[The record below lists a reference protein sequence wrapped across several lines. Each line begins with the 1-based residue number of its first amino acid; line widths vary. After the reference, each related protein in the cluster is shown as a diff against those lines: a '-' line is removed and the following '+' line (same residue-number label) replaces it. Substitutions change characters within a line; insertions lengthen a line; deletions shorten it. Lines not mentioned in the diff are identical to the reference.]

1 MITATMQKKPL
12 LETMHP
18 FVYLLSAFCLIMSAA
33 GADKPALDISGW
45 NRDTRPQDDFF
56 EFANGGWLKNT
67 EIPSDKTRWGSFV
80 ILAEESRDAVQ
91 TIIDEL
97 SAKDGLKNGS
107 NPQKIR
113 DLYRSFMNEERVNEL
128 GVAPIKA
135 YLQVIEGISSKNE
148 FGKIWAEAGRL
159 GISNPIGA
167 YINQDGKDSTRYAL
181 YFTQSG
187 LGLPDRD
194 YYFQDDERSTGLKEA
209 YRTMLARMFDLAGLS
224 DGLKKSE
231 TIFELEKRIAGAHWT
246 RVENRDRIKTY
257 NKKTREEIK
266 GMLTSFDLKTFLEV
280 SGVANESSFIVRQP
294 SFLEGLN
301 ATIKEA
307 SLSDWKDYF
316 KARVLIDFAPYLSA
330 SFAQAHFEFY
340 NKTLGGQEEPEP
352 RARRAVNLV
361 NGSLGELI
369 GKEYVQRNFPPE
381 AKARMLDLVGN
392 LKVAMKQSI
401 ENLEWMTTPTKV
413 AALEKLKKFNTK
425 IGYPDKWKDYSGL
438 TIAPD
443 DLVGNIIRSA
453 GFEHERE
460 ISKLS
465 KPVDQTEWFMT
476 PQTVNAY
483 YNPSMNEIV
492 FPAAILQPPFFN
504 MKADDAVNYGAI
516 GMVIGHE
523 IGHGFDDQGRK
534 SDGDGNLRD
543 WWTEEDAKAY
553 EARTSK
559 LVAQYEKFEP
569 ESGFFVNGQLTLGEN
584 IGDLGGITLAYR
596 AYLESMK
603 GKWPPM
609 VDGLT
614 GEQRFFLSLAQIWR
628 IKQRKETTIRRLK
641 TDTHSPPKF
650 RVNGPVRNFDDFY
663 KAFNVKAKD
672 SMWLAPEERVQIW

>member
-18 FVYLLSAFCLIMSAA
+18 FVYLLSAFCLIMPAA

-91 TIIDEL
+91 AIIDEL
-97 SAKDGLKNGS
+97 SANDGLKNGS

-113 DLYRSFMNEERVNEL
+113 DLYRSFMNEERVKEL

-148 FGKIWAEAGRL
+148 FGNIWAEAGRL

-209 YRTMLARMFDLAGLS
+209 YRTMLARLFDLAELS

-231 TIFELEKRIAGAHWT
+231 TIFALEKRIAGAHWT

-266 GMLTSFDLKTFLEV
+266 GMLPAFDLKTFLEV

-316 KARVLIDFAPYLSA
+316 KARVLIHFAPYLSEP
-330 SFAQAHFEFY
+330 FAQAHFEFY

-381 AKARMLDLVGN
+381 AKARMLGLVGN

-413 AALEKLKKFNTK
+413 AALEKLKKFSTK

-460 ISKLS
+460 ISKLG
-465 KPVDQTEWFMT
+465 KPVDRNEWFMT

-628 IKQRKETTIRRLK
+628 IKQRTETTIRRLK

>member
-1 MITATMQKKPL
+1 MITAPMQKKPL

-18 FVYLLSAFCLIMSAA
+18 FVYLLSAFCLIISAA

-91 TIIDEL
+91 AIIDEL

-113 DLYRSFMNEERVNEL
+113 DLYRSFMNEERANEL
-128 GVAPIKA
+128 GVAPIKD

-148 FGKIWAEAGRL
+148 FGNIWAEAGRL

-209 YRTMLARMFDLAGLS
+209 YRTMLARLFDLAELS

-231 TIFELEKRIAGAHWT
+231 TIFALEKRIAGAHWT

-266 GMLTSFDLKTFLEV
+266 GMLTAFDLKTFLEV
-280 SGVANESSFIVRQP
+280 SGVTNESSFIVRQP

-316 KARVLIDFAPYLSA
+316 KARVLIDFAPYLSEP
-330 SFAQAHFEFY
+330 FAQAHFDFY

-381 AKARMLDLVGN
+381 AKARMLGLVGN

-413 AALEKLKKFNTK
+413 AALEKLKKFSTK

-438 TIAPD
+438 AIAPD

-460 ISKLS
+460 IRKLG
-465 KPVDQTEWFMT
+465 KPVDRNEWFMT

-628 IKQRKETTIRRLK
+628 IKQRTETTIRRLK

>member
-91 TIIDEL
+91 AIIDEL

-113 DLYRSFMNEERVNEL
+113 DLYRSFMNEERANEL

-148 FGKIWAEAGRL
+148 FGNIWAEAGRL

-209 YRTMLARMFDLAGLS
+209 YRTMLARLFDLAELS

-231 TIFELEKRIAGAHWT
+231 TIFALEKRIAGAHWT

-266 GMLTSFDLKTFLEV
+266 GMLTAFDLKTFLEV
-280 SGVANESSFIVRQP
+280 SGVTNESSFIVRQP

-316 KARVLIDFAPYLSA
+316 KARVLIDFAPYLSEP
-330 SFAQAHFEFY
+330 FAQAHFDFY

-381 AKARMLDLVGN
+381 AKARMLGLVGN

-413 AALEKLKKFNTK
+413 AALEKLKKFSTK

-438 TIAPD
+438 AIAPD

-460 ISKLS
+460 IRKLG
-465 KPVDQTEWFMT
+465 KPVDRNEWFMT

-628 IKQRKETTIRRLK
+628 IKQRTETTIRRLK

>member
-91 TIIDEL
+91 AIIDEL

-113 DLYRSFMNEERVNEL
+113 DLYRSFMNEERVEEL

-148 FGKIWAEAGRL
+148 FGNIWAEAGRL

-209 YRTMLARMFDLAGLS
+209 YRTMLARLFDLAELS

-231 TIFELEKRIAGAHWT
+231 TIFALEKRIAGAHWT

-266 GMLTSFDLKTFLEV
+266 GMLPAFDLKTFLEV

-316 KARVLIDFAPYLSA
+316 KARVLIDFAPYLSEP
-330 SFAQAHFEFY
+330 FAQAHFEFY

-381 AKARMLDLVGN
+381 AKARMLGLVGN

-413 AALEKLKKFNTK
+413 AALEKLKKFSTK

-460 ISKLS
+460 ISKLG
-465 KPVDQTEWFMT
+465 KPVDRNEWFMT

-628 IKQRKETTIRRLK
+628 IKQRTETTIRRLK

-663 KAFNVKAKD
+663 KAFSVKAKD

>member
-91 TIIDEL
+91 AIIDEL

-113 DLYRSFMNEERVNEL
+113 DLYRSFMNEERANEL

-148 FGKIWAEAGRL
+148 FGNIWAEAGRL

-209 YRTMLARMFDLAGLS
+209 YRTMLARLFDLAELS

-231 TIFELEKRIAGAHWT
+231 TIFALEKRIAGAHWT

-266 GMLTSFDLKTFLEV
+266 GMLTAFDLKTFLEV
-280 SGVANESSFIVRQP
+280 SGVTNESSFIVRQP

-316 KARVLIDFAPYLSA
+316 KARVLIDFAPYLNEP
-330 SFAQAHFEFY
+330 FAQAHFDFY

-381 AKARMLDLVGN
+381 AKARMLGLVGN

-413 AALEKLKKFNTK
+413 AALEKLKKFSTK

-438 TIAPD
+438 AIAPD

-460 ISKLS
+460 IRKLG
-465 KPVDQTEWFMT
+465 KPVDRNEWFMT

-628 IKQRKETTIRRLK
+628 IKQRTETTIRRLK

>member
-209 YRTMLARMFDLAGLS
+209 YRTMLARLFDLAGLS
-224 DGLKKSE
+224 DGLKKSA

-257 NKKTREEIK
+257 NKKK
-266 GMLTSFDLKTFLEV
+266 
-280 SGVANESSFIVRQP
+280 
-294 SFLEGLN
+294 
-301 ATIKEA
+301 
-307 SLSDWKDYF
+307 
-316 KARVLIDFAPYLSA
+316 
-330 SFAQAHFEFY
+330 
-340 NKTLGGQEEPEP
+340 
-352 RARRAVNLV
+352 
-361 NGSLGELI
+361 
-369 GKEYVQRNFPPE
+369 
-381 AKARMLDLVGN
+381 
-392 LKVAMKQSI
+392 
-401 ENLEWMTTPTKV
+401 
-413 AALEKLKKFNTK
+413 
-425 IGYPDKWKDYSGL
+425 
-438 TIAPD
+438 
-443 DLVGNIIRSA
+443 
-453 GFEHERE
+453 
-460 ISKLS
+460 
-465 KPVDQTEWFMT
+465 
-476 PQTVNAY
+476 
-483 YNPSMNEIV
+483 
-492 FPAAILQPPFFN
+492 
-504 MKADDAVNYGAI
+504 
-516 GMVIGHE
+516 
-523 IGHGFDDQGRK
+523 
-534 SDGDGNLRD
+534 
-543 WWTEEDAKAY
+543 
-553 EARTSK
+553 
-559 LVAQYEKFEP
+559 
-569 ESGFFVNGQLTLGEN
+569 
-584 IGDLGGITLAYR
+584 
-596 AYLESMK
+596 
-603 GKWPPM
+603 
-609 VDGLT
+609 
-614 GEQRFFLSLAQIWR
+614 
-628 IKQRKETTIRRLK
+628 
-641 TDTHSPPKF
+641 
-650 RVNGPVRNFDDFY
+650 
-663 KAFNVKAKD
+663 
-672 SMWLAPEERVQIW
+672 

>member
-1 MITATMQKKPL
+1 
-12 LETMHP
+12 
-18 FVYLLSAFCLIMSAA
+18 
-33 GADKPALDISGW
+33 
-45 NRDTRPQDDFF
+45 
-56 EFANGGWLKNT
+56 
-67 EIPSDKTRWGSFV
+67 
-80 ILAEESRDAVQ
+80 
-91 TIIDEL
+91 
-97 SAKDGLKNGS
+97 
-107 NPQKIR
+107 
-113 DLYRSFMNEERVNEL
+113 
-128 GVAPIKA
+128 
-135 YLQVIEGISSKNE
+135 
-148 FGKIWAEAGRL
+148 
-159 GISNPIGA
+159 
-167 YINQDGKDSTRYAL
+167 
-181 YFTQSG
+181 
-187 LGLPDRD
+187 
-194 YYFQDDERSTGLKEA
+194 
-209 YRTMLARMFDLAGLS
+209 
-224 DGLKKSE
+224 
-231 TIFELEKRIAGAHWT
+231 
-246 RVENRDRIKTY
+246 
-257 NKKTREEIK
+257 
-266 GMLTSFDLKTFLEV
+266 LKTFLEV

-301 ATIKEA
+301 ATIKQA
-307 SLSDWKDYF
+307 SLNDWKDYF
-316 KARVLIDFAPYLSA
+316 KARVLIDFAPYLSEP
-330 SFAQAHFEFY
+330 FAQAHFDFY

-352 RARRAVNLV
+352 RTRRAVNLV

-413 AALEKLKKFNTK
+413 AALEKLKKFSTK

-460 ISKLS
+460 ISKLG
-465 KPVDQTEWFMT
+465 KPVDRTEWFMT

-596 AYLESMK
+596 AYLESMQ

-628 IKQRKETTIRRLK
+628 IKQRTETTIRRLK